1 MLGWRMVKELIG
13 EEWKGGSLRR
23 WLVICPLE
31 HEREPAVPRAGEEH
45 FRTWGS
51 GRKGLGESE
60 GLKEAS
66 ETGENVDYWPPSGPS
81 HLLNVL
87 PCRACSISPG
97 WVSVDCLWSS
107 HLVSL
112 ALGHTVRGGGY
123 CSLAQLCLTL
133 CNPMDCSTL
142 GFPVLHH
149 LPEFAQTQVRWVS
162 DAIQPSHPLLSS
174 SPPAQS
180 SPASES
186 FPMSRLFA
194 SEGQSIGTSASA
206 SVLPMNIQGWFPL
219 RLTGLISLQSREFSK
234 VFSSTAV
241 RKHHLFHAQPSLWS
255 NSHIHTWL
263 L

>member
-123 CSLAQLCLTL
+123 CSLAQSCLTL

-149 LPEFAQTQVRWVS
+149 LPEFAQTQVRWVG
-162 DAIQPSHPLLSS
+162 DALQPSCPLSS
-174 SPPAQS
+174 
-180 SPASES
+180 
-186 FPMSRLFA
+186 
-194 SEGQSIGTSASA
+194 
-206 SVLPMNIQGWFPL
+206 
-219 RLTGLISLQSREFSK
+219 
-234 VFSSTAV
+234 
-241 RKHHLFHAQPSLWS
+241 PSLPALNLFQHQGLFQNGRQYTADFWMEES
-255 NSHIHTWL
+255 TQRLAYAGDGLCASL
-263 L
+263 